1 MARTRI
7 TIGGVTDEEQAVGA
21 AEAGADA
28 VGFLFARGRPGSIDP
43 ADAYEIM
50 GVLPPLVASV
60 GEFIDPTLD
69 EFSDIEEQCPTIYSQ
84 LSGAEDVPLV
94 RSCGPD
100 VLKVVRYD
108 AATIAR
114 ELALWDEVDEVCA
127 IVIEVGVEVG
137 AAGFDWSL
145 LTPHLEHVR
154 RPVMLAGALTPRNVA
169 EAVVAVRP
177 YGVIAGA
184 GVEREGVKDVGL
196 IEEFCAAVMGADRE

>member
-7 TIGGVTDEEQAVGA
+7 TIGGVTDEEQAIAA
-21 AEAGADA
+21 AEAGADG
-28 VGFLFARGRPGSIDP
+28 VGFLFARGRARSIDP
-43 ADAYEIM
+43 ATAYEIM
-50 GVLPPLVASV
+50 AVLPPLVASV

-84 LSGAEDVPLV
+84 LSGAEDVALV

-127 IVIEVGVEVG
+127 IVVEVG
-137 AAGFDWSL
+137 EAGFDWAL

-177 YGVIAGA
+177 YGVIADG
-184 GVEREGVKDVGL
+184 GVERDGVKDVGL
-196 IEEFCAAVMGADRE
+196 IEEFCAAVLGADRE